1 MGGGFIG
8 RLGWLERGESTNC
21 AGLLE
26 GAQDHE
32 TNDSLCLHGW
42 LGKSRYV
49 WQEGPSSEPSETL
62 ILLEPSIFY
71 PQI

>member
-1 MGGGFIG
+1 MLDGHGCGEFIG

-21 AGLLE
+21 AVLLE

-49 WQEGPSSEPSETL
+49 SSEPSETL
-62 ILLEPSIFY
+62 TLLEPSILY